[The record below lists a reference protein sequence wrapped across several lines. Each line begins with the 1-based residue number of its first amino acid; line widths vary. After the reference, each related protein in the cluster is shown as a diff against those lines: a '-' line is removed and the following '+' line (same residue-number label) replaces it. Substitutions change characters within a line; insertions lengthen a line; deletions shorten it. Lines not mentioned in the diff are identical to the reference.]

1 MSDREGRSGP
11 SDDELSLPRATVAK
25 MIQGVGHLLFHFSF
39 SPSAFFNAPLP
50 PAAGDGLYEIAL
62 NSLLFFLAP
71 PEPRRDCSELL
82 PDDVTCAKET
92 RDLVIECC
100 VGKTEI
106 LTSV

>member
-25 MIQGVGHLLFHFSF
+25 MIQGVIFYFI
-39 SPSAFFNAPLP
+39 SPCIFQCVSSACCGRCTARDRLELTLTP
-50 PAAGDGLYEIAL
+50 
-62 NSLLFFLAP
+62 LAP
-71 PEPRRDCSELL
+71 PEPRRDCLELL

-100 VGKTEI
+100 VGKTKI
-106 LTSV
+106 LTSLWRRY